1 MPTPSRRSQAL
12 IVMAVAAILIAVA
25 SVVYLRPAG
34 RAAQTASR
42 PQAVTYPGP
51 AQFVSARTGW
61 IVVNGS
67 VLATSDGGHH
77 WRRMG
82 DLPSLSVTSIRVFDD
97 RRGLVLGS
105 SQPAVARMKRLVRT
119 DDGGAHWTD
128 EPLPSNG
135 QIEGAGSVA
144 AFADPAHGWYLRS
157 LIAGAA
163 PHDFSL
169 YRTNDGGSHWTAMV
183 STDNLHP
190 ADHGRSSGGTP
201 TGLKFTD
208 ASTGWLVQAP
218 VIVADAV
225 LSMTSDGGANWQ
237 AATLPAPPGDATPLS
252 DIGLP
257 TVFPDG
263 TALVWA
269 VRGFINRTAYVYGSA
284 DGGRTWGTPV
294 RPEQPIGT
302 TAFLDS
308 THWWRGAGAAAFTTS
323 DAGRSRRR
331 GGPVPDGLS
340 ISWLQ
345 PVSDRSAW
353 AIGVKPAFARAELFR
368 TDDGAGHW
376 SVVPL
381 DLRG

>member
-1 MPTPSRRSQAL
+1 MPTLSRRSQAL

-42 PQAVTYPGP
+42 PQAGTYPGP
-51 AQFVSARTGW
+51 AQFLSARTGW

-67 VLATSDGGHH
+67 VLATTDGGHH
-77 WRRMG
+77 WRLMRN
-82 DLPSLSVTSIRVFDD
+82 LPSLSVTWIRLFDE
-97 RRGLVLGS
+97 RHGLVLGF
-105 SQPAVARMKRLVRT
+105 SQPAGARVERLLRT

-128 EPLPSNG
+128 EPLPSTG
-135 QIEGAGSVA
+135 PIEQAGSA
-144 AFADPAHGWYLRS
+144 ATFADPAHGWYVPS
-157 LIAGAA
+157 PTAGAG
-163 PHDFSL
+163 PHDVSL
-169 YRTNDGGSHWTAMV
+169 YRTDNGGSLWTRMAA
-183 STDNLHP
+183 TDNLHP
-190 ADHGRSSGGTP
+190 ADHGLTRGGTP
-201 TGLKFTD
+201 TGLKFAD
-208 ASTGWLVQAP
+208 AATGWLVQAP
-218 VIVADAV
+218 VIVTEAV
-225 LSMTSDGGANWQ
+225 LSMTTDGGANWQ
-237 AATLPAPPGDATPLS
+237 AATLPAPPGDAMPLS

-294 RPEQPIGT
+294 RLEQPIGT

-323 DAGRSRRR
+323 DSGRSWHR

-345 PVSDRSAW
+345 PVSDRVAW
-353 AIGVKPAFARAELFR
+353 AIGLKRTFARAELFR
-368 TDDGAGHW
+368 TDDGAAHW

-381 DLRG
+381 DVGS